1 MSVVACHF
9 TIRVDLCNYHTPIG
23 TLLSPQRFPLP
34 LIFMSHPPLPSP
46 APPCIQHLTMSN
58 LFSMSLV
65 LSFWEYYI
73 NGIILYMI
81 FWDWHFSLSIIPQTS
96 LQAVCFHSWFSFT
109 AENYCAAWMYHSLF
123 NYLLIKKHFCC
134 FQFLAIVNKSADKYS
149 WTVLHNKY
157 YCANIHFDFFGRMY

>member
-1 MSVVACHF
+1 MLLWCVRVVASHF
-9 TIRVDLCNYHTPIG
+9 ITRVDLCNYHTPIG

-46 APPCIQHLTMSN
+46 SPHCIQHLTMAN
-58 LFSMSLV
+58 LFFMSLV

-96 LQAVCFHSWFSFT
+96 FQAMCFHSWFSFT
-109 AENYCAAWMYHSLF
+109 AENYCAAWITTVCLTI
-123 NYLLIKKHFCC
+123 YLLR
-134 FQFLAIVNKSADKYS
+134 
-149 WTVLHNKY
+149 
-157 YCANIHFDFFGRMY
+157 NIFVVSSF